1 MKLSMIRR
9 WSRKLAQAHG
19 VTRANLRRS
28 SGWPGGRQSAG
39 QPQKAVDVASGR
51 GAAAS
56 APANLPPRVPRGPTC
71 SALARHRGLCGRAR
85 CLTAHRPCRHLSPA
99 GGAFV
104 GTEVAGLDREQQ
116 LWPQWEVRGPGS
128 RSCSCGH
135 YENRHRPQE
144 GHGSVLTWMECVLR
158 VRRVSQGVAGHNLLT
173 SARLQ
178 QCPCR
183 QTGPQRGG
191 TELGL

>member
-1 MKLSMIRR
+1 MARWEAERR
-9 WSRKLAQAHG
+9 AA
-19 VTRANLRRS
+19 
-28 SGWPGGRQSAG
+28 PE
-39 QPQKAVDVASGR
+39 GR
-51 GAAAS
+51 GRGLGERGRGFCPS
-56 APANLPPRVPRGPTC
+56 EPPSRGPPRAHLLGPGQ
-71 SALARHRGLCGRAR
+71 AQRLVWEAR

-104 GTEVAGLDREQQ
+104 GTEVAGLGREQQ

-135 YENRHRPQE
+135 SENRHRPQE